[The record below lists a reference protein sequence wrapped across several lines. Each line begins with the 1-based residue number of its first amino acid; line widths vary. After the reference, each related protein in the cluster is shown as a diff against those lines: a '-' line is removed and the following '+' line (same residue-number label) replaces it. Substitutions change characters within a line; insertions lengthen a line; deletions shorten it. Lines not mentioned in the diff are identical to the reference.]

1 VTTARLAAV
10 LGGAR
15 PPGIYRWLSR
25 AHPSAVRR
33 ELAAAGWAA
42 HPLDGRA
49 VAGRLDLFDRC
60 AEELAFPGWFG
71 HNWDAF
77 YDCLGDLSWLAGRG
91 HVLLWEQYGVLARAD
106 AKAWRQAYQVVGE
119 AIAARRESGLPP
131 LYVLLRGSGPAETP
145 DGSGMIPTL

>member
-10 LGGAR
+10 LEGTR

-33 ELAAAGWAA
+33 ELAAAGWRA

-60 AEELAFPGWFG
+60 AAELAFPAWFG
-71 HNWDAF
+71 RSWDAF
-77 YDCLGDLSWLAGRG
+77 YDFLGDLSWLAGRG

-106 AKAWRQAYQVVGE
+106 AKAWRQAYQVLGE

-131 LYVLLRGSGPAETP
+131 LYVLLRGQGPAETP

>member
-1 VTTARLAAV
+1 VTTARLAAI

-33 ELAAAGWAA
+33 ELAAAGWAV

-49 VAGRLDLFDRC
+49 VGGRLALFDSC

-71 HNWDAF
+71 RNWDAF
-77 YDCLGDLSWLAGRG
+77 HDCLADLSWLAGAG
-91 HVLLWEQYGVLARAD
+91 HVLLWEQFGGLARSD
-106 AKAWRQAYQVVGE
+106 AKAWRQAYQVFGE
-119 AIAARRESGLPP
+119 AITVRVRAGSPP
-131 LYVLLRGSGPAETP
+131 LYVLLRGAGPVEEP
-145 DGSGMIPTL
+145 DGNSLIPML